1 MNEREGKLRLPEI
14 LGVPKKGIIFSD
26 LDGVWFDEKANF
38 ASPPPEDLAIIQ
50 EAKET
55 GYWVVLNSDTGAS
68 PLARYSQELGCSP
81 LVIAENGM
89 VTYAPSA
96 GIKEFFVPIKS
107 LFEEFKKNAADMLE
121 FQDNSVVILG
131 DATAIVREDPLIPY
145 KNNAVFLINDMREC
159 SFGVYIRST
168 DQFGKMNIDTELTN
182 QVKIMMDK
190 LSRNAM
196 TKWSSRNL
204 LLVCKSYP
212 EVGSC
217 LVRDPRVYK
226 AQAVAGMIAQFSE
239 PLEYYMIGN
248 SLGDAMDF
256 QCVGNRVTTCAVGN
270 ADPRLKEIA
279 TRTGG
284 IIAPEDSRI
293 SKGANYIIQNILQRG

>member
-1 MNEREGKLRLPEI
+1 MKEREGKLQLPEI

-38 ASPPPEDLAIIQ
+38 ASPPHKDLAIIQ
-50 EAKET
+50 EAKEA

-107 LFEEFKKNAADMLE
+107 LFDEFKTDAAAILAS
-121 FQDNSVVILG
+121 QSNSIIIMG
-131 DATAIVREDPLIPY
+131 DATAIVREDPIIPY
-145 KNNAVFLINDMREC
+145 ENSTVFLINDMREC

-168 DQFGKMNIDTELTN
+168 DQFGKMDVDTELTDK
-182 QVKIMMDK
+182 VKIMMDK

-196 TKWSSRNL
+196 TKWSSSNVL
-204 LLVCKSYP
+204 LACKSYP

-239 PLEYYMIGN
+239 PLDYYMIGD

-256 QCVGNRVTTCAVGN
+256 PIVGSRVTTCAVGN

-284 IIAPEDSRI
+284 IVAPEDSRI

>member
-1 MNEREGKLRLPEI
+1 MNEREGKLLLPEI

-38 ASPPPEDLAIIQ
+38 ASPPPEDLAVIQ
-50 EAKET
+50 EAKDA
-55 GYWVVLNSDTGAS
+55 GYWVVLNSDTGTS
-68 PLARYSQELGCSP
+68 PLARYSEGLGCTP

-107 LFEEFKKNAADMLE
+107 LFDEFKKNAADMLVT
-121 FQDNSVVILG
+121 QDNSVVVLG
-131 DATAIVREDPLIPY
+131 DATTIVRENPILPY
-145 KNNAVFLINDMREC
+145 ENSTVFLINDMREC
-159 SFGVYIRST
+159 SFGVYIRSA
-168 DQFGKMNIDTELTN
+168 DQFGKMKINIELTN
-182 QVKIMMDK
+182 QVKIMLDK
-190 LSRNAM
+190 LSQNTMR
-196 TKWSSRNL
+196 KWSDNNTL
-204 LLVCKSYP
+204 LSCKGYP

-217 LVRDPRVYK
+217 VVRDPRVYK
-226 AQAVAGMIAQFSE
+226 ARTVAKMITQFSD
-239 PLEYYMIGN
+239 PLDYYMIGD

-270 ADPRLKEIA
+270 ADPRLKQIA

-284 IIAPEDSRI
+284 TVAPEDSII
-293 SKGANYIIQNILQRG
+293 SKGANYIIKNILQRG